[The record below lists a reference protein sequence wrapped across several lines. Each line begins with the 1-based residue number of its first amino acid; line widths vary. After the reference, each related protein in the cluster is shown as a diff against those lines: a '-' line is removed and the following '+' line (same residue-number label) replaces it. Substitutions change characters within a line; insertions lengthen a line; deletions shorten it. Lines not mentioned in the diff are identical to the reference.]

1 MSFGGWQSTTRGLV
15 GGRVGKERASAV
27 QKEFGEGLKEAGVH
41 RAHRAQAA
49 LWRDEGN
56 VPGQGP
62 AGAKALR
69 LVFLGQRGGL
79 ASGVASW

>member
-1 MSFGGWQSTTRGLV
+1 MSFGVGKVLKRPETRGL
-15 GGRVGKERASAV
+15 GGVGKERANTV
-27 QKEFGEGLKEAGVH
+27 QKGFGEDLKEAGEC
-41 RAHRAQAA
+41 RAHREEAV
-49 LWRDEGN
+49 LCRDEEN

-79 ASGVASW
+79 G